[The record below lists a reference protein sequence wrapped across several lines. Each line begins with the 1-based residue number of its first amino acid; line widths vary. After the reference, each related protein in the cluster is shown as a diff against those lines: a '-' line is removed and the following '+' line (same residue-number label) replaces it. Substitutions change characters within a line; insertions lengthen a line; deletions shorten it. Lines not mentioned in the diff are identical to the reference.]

1 MGRDATATDR
11 SLHAQE
17 PPLMSSYVTM
27 SVVYRKMLKQ
37 ESFRGWH
44 LSSIS
49 AKLCPQGSRMKYQST
64 LQSMDFASV
73 GGHGMLLRLGGAV
86 LSGGGSGAGGWAWLC
101 GPRAGTM
108 SFCSAVP
115 PPSAELFV
123 LTKEGTYVCYFSR
136 EASIS
141 CVFA

>member
-49 AKLCPQGSRMKYQST
+49 AKLCPQGSR
-64 LQSMDFASV
+64 
-73 GGHGMLLRLGGAV
+73 
-86 LSGGGSGAGGWAWLC
+86 
-101 GPRAGTM
+101 
-108 SFCSAVP
+108 
-115 PPSAELFV
+115 
-123 LTKEGTYVCYFSR
+123 
-136 EASIS
+136 
-141 CVFA
+141 